1 MGSRP
6 VMTKHEVVPAS
17 PVPCSQGLSHPLQ
30 LEEVTG
36 TVSRS
41 NSGWQLTKWSLGMEQ
56 GGKELIK
63 SQFAVCLL

>member
-6 VMTKHEVVPAS
+6 VMTKHEVVPARS
-17 PVPCSQGLSHPLQ
+17 PVLKVSHPSQ

-63 SQFAVCLL
+63 SQFDVCLL

>member
-1 MGSRP
+1 MKWCLP
-6 VMTKHEVVPAS
+6 VQS
-17 PVPCSQGLSHPLQ
+17 PVLKVSHPSQ
-30 LEEVTG
+30 LEEVMG

-63 SQFAVCLL
+63 SQFDVCLL